1 MLQNL
6 SEEIRE
12 CLRRAEECKRLAKT
26 ALSASAIQSYLDM
39 EQRWLALAR
48 SYEFA
53 ERLSTFV
60 EPFGHK
66 ARKTPSQD
74 DCR

>member
-1 MLQNL
+1 
-6 SEEIRE
+6 
-12 CLRRAEECKRLAKT
+12 LAKT
-26 ALSASAIQSYLDM
+26 ALNPSVINDYLDM

-60 EPFGHK
+60 DPHSAVTRRTTK
-66 ARKTPSQD
+66 KRPAL
-74 DCR
+74 